1 MTEINI
7 VMSSKKDTV
16 KETEISSD
24 TSFNKE
30 ISESHEQQKRLVN
43 RALDQTIDSVRK
55 QQMKH
60 EEKSPDLHKQ

>member
-1 MTEINI
+1 
-7 VMSSKKDTV
+7 MSSKKDTV

-24 TSFNKE
+24 TSFNRE
-30 ISESHEQQKRLVN
+30 ISESHERQKQLVN
-43 RALDQTIDSVRK
+43 RALIKLLTVLRK